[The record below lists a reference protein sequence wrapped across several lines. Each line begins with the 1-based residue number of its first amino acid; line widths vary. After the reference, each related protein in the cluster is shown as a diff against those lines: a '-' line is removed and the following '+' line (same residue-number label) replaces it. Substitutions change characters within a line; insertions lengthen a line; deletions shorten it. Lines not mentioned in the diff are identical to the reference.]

1 MDLLVNVGR
10 PSEQELASPPVTSS
24 PDARQVVSEARERQ
38 RARLAGAPARCNG
51 ELDSRSVRRYVQLDP
66 AAERVIA
73 RAYAAGSLSARG
85 RDRVLRVA
93 RTIADLEGR
102 GQVGSDDVLAAL
114 SLRQRTSSEE
124 ETGWAQAA
132 SG

>member
-1 MDLLVNVGR
+1 
-10 PSEQELASPPVTSS
+10 
-24 PDARQVVSEARERQ
+24 
-38 RARLAGAPARCNG
+38 
-51 ELDSRSVRRYVQLDP
+51 VQLDP
-66 AAERVIA
+66 VAERVIA
-73 RAYAAGSLSARG
+73 RAYVAGSLSARG

-93 RTIADLEGR
+93 RTIADVQGR
-102 GQVGSDDVLAAL
+102 EQVGSDDVLAAL